1 MRRASL
7 ALISI
12 ALLPLAG
19 CGDSGHDRV
28 PPERMLEQAAAH
40 PIRSAQVDVDATL
53 RLDGSALSE
62 PLHLHLEGPYVSGGQ
77 VAIPSF
83 DWRLNA
89 SALGFPVGGRL
100 VSTGENVYL
109 SVYGNQYEVGEQA
122 VSDAND
128 RISAAAAGGLL
139 PDLRSWLA
147 SPRVAGEGS
156 DGGVD
161 CEKIAGRL
169 RGDEIARDLG
179 ALTGE
184 LGSAQPGIS
193 GRAEACVGFDDRLLH
208 GLDLDADVTLP
219 GRGAAHV
226 QADIEISD
234 VGSSQRITAPRGPHR
249 PIRDLLLTLND
260 LGVPIP
266 LG

>member
-7 ALISI
+7 ALLAI
-12 ALLPLAG
+12 LVLPLAG
-19 CGDSGHDRV
+19 CGDSGHERV
-28 PPERMLEQAAAH
+28 PPERMLEQAATH

-53 RLDGSALSE
+53 RVNGSSALSE

-100 VSTGENVYL
+100 VSTGKNVYL
-109 SVYGNQYEVGEQA
+109 SVYGNQYQVGEQA
-122 VSDAND
+122 VSAAND
-128 RISAAAAGGLL
+128 RISAAAGGLT
-139 PDLRSWLA
+139 PDLDSWLA
-147 SPRVAGEGS
+147 SPRVVGEGR

-161 CEKIAGRL
+161 CERIAGRL
-169 RGDEIARDLG
+169 RGDEIAGDLG
-179 ALTGE
+179 AVTGE
-184 LGSAQPGIS
+184 PGPAPPDVS
-193 GRAEACVGFDDRLLH
+193 GRAEACVGFDDRVLH

-219 GRGAAHV
+219 ATGSAHV

-234 VGSSQRITAPRGPHR
+234 VGSSQRITAPGGAQR
-249 PIRDLLLTLND
+249 PIRDLFLTLND